1 MKLTVTGIFIHEN
14 SRSHSNRLSVL
25 KNVEN
30 PAGIC

>member
-1 MKLTVTGIFIHEN
+1 MKLPVTGIFIHEN
-14 SRSHSNRLSVL
+14 SHCYSNRLSVL